1 MNNLNIENQRRDN
14 MEFLANLI
22 ANLGITAAVTGAKAC
37 LFMMMDEPECPE
49 SLIK

>member
-1 MNNLNIENQRRDN
+1 

-22 ANLGITAAVTGAKAC
+22 ANLGESLAETSSKGC
-37 LFMMMDEPECPE
+37 FFMMLDEPECPE